1 MTPESGADRSPGTI
15 VVGIDGSD
23 PSIAA
28 AHWAAEQAGLT
39 GFLLVVIGS
48 WQGFPAWG
56 TVVPVPGDYDPLADI
71 RSMLDK
77 IVEGLAAAFPAVTID
92 TRAVTG
98 PPAEVLIEA
107 SRYADLLVV
116 GSRGHSQVSGM
127 LLGSVSQHCATQAHC
142 STVIVRTPDSPA

>member
-1 MTPESGADRSPGTI
+1 MTPESGGDKIGTI

-28 AHWAAEQAGLT
+28 AHWAAEQARIT
-39 GFLLVVIGS
+39 GFHLVVVGA

-56 TVVPVPGDYDPLADI
+56 TVVPVPADYDPVADV
-71 RSMLDK
+71 RSMLDQ
-77 IVEGLAAAFPAVTID
+77 IVEGLAAEFPAVIID

-107 SRYADLLVV
+107 SRSADLLVV

-127 LLGSVSQHCATQAHC
+127 LLGSVSQHCATRSLC
-142 STVIVRTPDSPA
+142 SVVIVRNPDSAA